1 MVLLNIFF
9 QLTFLWESFFI
20 ISATV
25 QQDVGLVGSQS
36 WVCWSI
42 PGRDGQVVGQEDD
55 LSSGK
60 EQHWVPGP
68 LTRTTG
74 CWRSLLADVIND
86 CHQSHHQRLIV
97 LSPGQQIMTGQE
109 KKTRW
114 WMTLLATPDCP
125 RCCSGLCCVGSIV
138 VVVVHSMVVVVPVSW
153 WRLNGVLAHWWSM
166 MLQTDLD
173 RINVLRHKWCDGA
186 LGEL

>member
-1 MVLLNIFF
+1 M
-9 QLTFLWESFFI
+9 
-20 ISATV
+20 
-25 QQDVGLVGSQS
+25 DVGLVWSQS

-60 EQHWVPGP
+60 EQHWVWGP

-74 CWRSLLADVIND
+74 CCRSLLADPIND

-114 WMTLLATPDCP
+114 WMTLLATPGCP
-125 RCCSGLCCVGSIV
+125 RCCSGSWCVGSIV
-138 VVVVHSMVVVVPVSW
+138 VVVDHSMVVVVPVSW
-153 WRLNGVLAHWWSM
+153 WRLNGVLAHCIGEAWCCKLIWTESM
-166 MLQTDLD
+166 SCD
-173 RINVLRHKWCDGA
+173 INGVMAHWENYNVIADVLHS
-186 LGEL
+186 LGL